1 MFLDLIVDQKSRIKM
16 MLKSY
21 VRKFHDCF
29 RRGLNLLI
37 FFLKC
42 SSVWRQSFAPRGPNA
57 SEKKMDRISVNKAN
71 G

>member
-1 MFLDLIVDQKSRIKM
+1 MFLDLNVDQKSRIKM

-37 FFLKC
+37 FFQNVRL
-42 SSVWRQSFAPRGPNA
+42 FGAEA
-57 SEKKMDRISVNKAN
+57 SRHVDRMHPKKIDRISVNKAN